1 MVPYLEP
8 ATYETERLR
17 LRQWRNEDKEPFAM
31 LNADPEVREHF
42 PSLLDRASNEAECER
57 IQGRIE
63 QHGWGFWALE
73 LKENREFIGFT
84 GLNTPEGLPCSP
96 CVEIGWRL
104 AKPYWGRGYASEA
117 AREALRIGFEQLKL
131 DEIVAFTAL
140 SNYRSR
146 AVMERLGMQDAHEEF
161 DHPRVPAGHP
171 VRRHCLYRLTYRD
184 WQSRLT

>member
-1 MVPYLEP
+1 
-8 ATYETERLR
+8 
-17 LRQWRNEDKEPFAM
+17 M

-42 PSLLDRASNEAECER
+42 PSLLDRASSEAECER

-63 QHGWGFWALE
+63 QHGWGFWAVE
-73 LKENREFIGFT
+73 LKETREFIGFT

-171 VRRHCLYRLTYRD
+171 VRRHCLYRLTYED